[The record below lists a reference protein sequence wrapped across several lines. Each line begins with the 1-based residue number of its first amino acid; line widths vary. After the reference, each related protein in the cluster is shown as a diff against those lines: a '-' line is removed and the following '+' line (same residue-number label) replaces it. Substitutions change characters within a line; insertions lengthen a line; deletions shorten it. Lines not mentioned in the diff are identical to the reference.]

1 MRLLKGKEE
10 DTVFPVNGFPVDTN
24 SAASLLLPRDRL
36 THETSPYRFYAKW
49 NGLHRCLSSC
59 RPKRSN
65 AATRSQPLC
74 FAQHTLLPSIY
85 LSPSFAPLGPSW
97 SREKVQTPGSVPTR
111 TPDRFPNKAFW
122 VPRPSGSP
130 SVALLWGAKS
140 RRVSMDVLCSRLSLN
155 CYLNIGKLM
164 RMISG

>member
-1 MRLLKGKEE
+1 MEKKRTRCFPSMDSRLIPFQHPCCCLEIGLPTKQVR
-10 DTVFPVNGFPVDTN
+10 TVFTPNG
-24 SAASLLLPRDRL
+24 
-36 THETSPYRFYAKW
+36 

-59 RPKRSN
+59 RPQRSN

-130 SVALLWGAKS
+130 SVALLWGAS
-140 RRVSMDVLCSRLSLN
+140 QEGYRWMPCAHACRSIVPRTLGN
-155 CYLNIGKLM
+155 G
-164 RMISG
+164 